1 MCIRDSAKWLDFRSC
16 PVIADVITLKYQQ
29 LIFHSL
35 HMKFLRSYPQ
45 LIVTAALVAI
55 GMLVAKLLLRSVT
68 GSTFL
73 RGDELQ
79 DTTIW
84 FVGLVVVFLLLR
96 SSQVRNHTVAEI
108 NRTDDSDTSV

>member
-1 MCIRDSAKWLDFRSC
+1 M
-16 PVIADVITLKYQQ
+16 VTDVITLKYQQ

-55 GMLVAKLLLRSVT
+55 GMLIAKLLLRSVT